1 MRCAYH
7 LGAAWRYYFEL
18 FYAELSGKGFNRAVL
33 ATSLAQIAINN
44 QSRCFIRC
52 IRIVSLLEN
61 FRLRVRST
69 DRIYPQRYL
78 LSMSVDS
85 IETFATYFKFRDRR
99 GVIRATGW

>member
-1 MRCAYH
+1 MPSC
-7 LGAAWRYYFEL
+7 
-18 FYAELSGKGFNRAVL
+18 L
-33 ATSLAQIAINN
+33 ARDLTAPFWPQALHKINN

-78 LSMSVDS
+78 LSMSIDS